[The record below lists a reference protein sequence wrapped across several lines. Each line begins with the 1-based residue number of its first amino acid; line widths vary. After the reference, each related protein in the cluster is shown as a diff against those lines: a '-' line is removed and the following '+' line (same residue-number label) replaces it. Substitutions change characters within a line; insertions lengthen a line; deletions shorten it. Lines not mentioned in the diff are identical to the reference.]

1 MESTTYSNE
10 SGKDIARTRYVW
22 LDYSK
27 VLCIAGV
34 VYGHC
39 VADVL
44 SSYIFLFHVPIF
56 FIISGILYRPK
67 RYIDTLKSLFVP
79 VLLFSLLLYP
89 WHLYGIWNQGRGWSF
104 ETMVMEFVMGLFC
117 YDFKVGFPII
127 PPFWF
132 VMTLLVMRLISDTLT
147 KIKIDEWWML
157 PLCVAVLYFSEGDDV
172 YYDYLFLPQRALLCF
187 PFFLFGQKLKPC
199 LKWIIQL
206 KWQLAVGGLII
217 GLVFQ
222 YFFGS
227 FNTISCTT
235 NIFPSFYIIPVV
247 VSFGIFGMCIIM
259 ADWKG
264 SLHWITVLSNGTLV
278 ILGLHE
284 LLLVVMRRLSGG
296 WSAQFPIMEVVIV
309 MLVLYFLIVW
319 IQNKVPCLIGKF
331 KSK

>member
-104 ETMVMEFVMGLFC
+104 ETMVMEFVMGLF
-117 YDFKVGFPII
+117 
-127 PPFWF
+127 
-132 VMTLLVMRLISDTLT
+132 VMI
-147 KIKIDEWWML
+147 
-157 PLCVAVLYFSEGDDV
+157 
-172 YYDYLFLPQRALLCF
+172 
-187 PFFLFGQKLKPC
+187 LK
-199 LKWIIQL
+199 
-206 KWQLAVGGLII
+206 
-217 GLVFQ
+217 
-222 YFFGS
+222 
-227 FNTISCTT
+227 
-235 NIFPSFYIIPVV
+235 
-247 VSFGIFGMCIIM
+247 
-259 ADWKG
+259 
-264 SLHWITVLSNGTLV
+264 
-278 ILGLHE
+278 
-284 LLLVVMRRLSGG
+284 
-296 WSAQFPIMEVVIV
+296 
-309 MLVLYFLIVW
+309 
-319 IQNKVPCLIGKF
+319 
-331 KSK
+331 

>member
-227 FNTISCTT
+227 FNTISCT
-235 NIFPSFYIIPVV
+235 
-247 VSFGIFGMCIIM
+247 
-259 ADWKG
+259 
-264 SLHWITVLSNGTLV
+264 
-278 ILGLHE
+278 
-284 LLLVVMRRLSGG
+284 
-296 WSAQFPIMEVVIV
+296 
-309 MLVLYFLIVW
+309 
-319 IQNKVPCLIGKF
+319 
-331 KSK
+331 